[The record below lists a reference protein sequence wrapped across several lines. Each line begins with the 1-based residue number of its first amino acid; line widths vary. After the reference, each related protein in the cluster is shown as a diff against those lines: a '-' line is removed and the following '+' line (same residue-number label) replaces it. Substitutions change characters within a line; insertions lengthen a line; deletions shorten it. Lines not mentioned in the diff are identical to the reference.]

1 MFWEAVSKP
10 LASGWASALRVL
22 LRYSMFQQPSEDPRM
37 STVPKP
43 RYTPEQYLAI
53 ERAAEFRS
61 EFYRGEMFAMVGAS
75 RKHNLIASN
84 VCRRISEN
92 FDGRLC
98 EVYQSDMRVKVN
110 KTGLYTYP
118 DVVATCDQPRFEDD
132 HIDTLLNPKVVVEVL
147 SPSTELWDRSKKFE
161 HYRAIESLREYVLIS
176 QDHVMVERFT
186 RNAEGQWALLDYR
199 TIEETLVL
207 DSISCQIKLSDIYA
221 RIDFDE
227 TEAESQTTP
236 E

>member
-1 MFWEAVSKP
+1 
-10 LASGWASALRVL
+10 
-22 LRYSMFQQPSEDPRM
+22 M
-37 STVPKP
+37 STVPKT

-61 EFYRGEMFAMVGAS
+61 EFFRGEMFAMVGAS
-75 RKHNLIASN
+75 RKHNLISLN
-84 VCRRISEN
+84 VAAEIRGQ
-92 FDGRLC
+92 FGGRPC
-98 EVYQSDMRVKVN
+98 KVYQSDMRVKVN

-118 DVVATCDQPRFEDD
+118 DVVATCDQPRFEDK
-132 HIDTLLNPKVVVEVL
+132 HVDTLLNPKVIVEVL

-199 TIEETLVL
+199 TIDETLVL
-207 DSISCQIKLSDIYA
+207 DSISCTIKLSEIYA
-221 RIDFDE
+221 RISFE
-227 TEAESQTTP
+227 EADSESQTTP